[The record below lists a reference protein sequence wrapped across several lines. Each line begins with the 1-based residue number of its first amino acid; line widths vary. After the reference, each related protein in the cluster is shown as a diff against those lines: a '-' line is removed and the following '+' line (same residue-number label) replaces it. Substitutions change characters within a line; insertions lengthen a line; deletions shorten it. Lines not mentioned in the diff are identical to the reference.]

1 MNAIV
6 KFRRTACVGI
16 WGHSGVNKP
25 SRVLHK
31 GLNGFK
37 IDCKCLASR
46 ASVAWRDKKLPIL
59 ACKVHASQTYNLP
72 AANVVYSLFKI
83 PSIGSAYP

>member
-59 ACKVHASQTYNLP
+59 ACKVHA
-72 AANVVYSLFKI
+72 
-83 PSIGSAYP
+83 